1 MAPGADPCRA
11 AAATMRLTFLTGIW
25 PPDVGGPATH
35 GPEFARFL
43 VARGHEVVV
52 VTMGD
57 GEPSVRP
64 CEVVVVSR
72 AQPFPVRYAR
82 IAVIAARRAR
92 RADVVYATA
101 TYAAAAA
108 AAAVARRPLVAKLV
122 SDPAYERARRY
133 RLFSG
138 SLEDFQERGNRRVEA
153 LKAARTRA
161 LGRARAVVV
170 PSSYLAEIAGGWGLE
185 RSRITVLHNPAPSLE
200 VSPVPSA
207 PGTFAFVGR
216 LTRQKDLDVAIDA
229 VASVEEA
236 RLVVVG
242 DGPDRARL
250 EQRAEASPGRNRIAF
265 VGALPREEALAV
277 LAGADACVISSA
289 WENFPHAAVEA
300 LSLGVPVVAT
310 AVGGVPEIVHD
321 GGNGLLVPPGS
332 SEAMSEALRRLLAEP
347 GLRDALAGRARPS
360 VESLAVD
367 RVYGALETILLE
379 AARA

>member
-1 MAPGADPCRA
+1 
-11 AAATMRLTFLTGIW
+11 MRLTFLTGIW

-35 GPEFARFL
+35 GPELARFL

-57 GEPSVRP
+57 GEPAERP

-72 AQPFPVRYAR
+72 ASPFPIRYSK

-92 RADVVYATA
+92 HADVVYATA

-108 AAAVARRPLVAKLV
+108 AATLARRPLVVKLV

-133 RLFSG
+133 GLFSG
-138 SLEDFQERGNRRVEA
+138 SLEAFQSRGDRRTQA

-161 LGRARAVVV
+161 LRRARAVVV
-170 PSSYLAEIAGGWGLE
+170 PSRYLAEIAAAWGLD
-185 RSRITVLHNPAPSLE
+185 RSRITVLHNPAPAL
-200 VSPVPSA
+200 VVTPATCA

-229 VASVEEA
+229 VANVPGA

-242 DGPDRARL
+242 DGPDRSRL
-250 EQRAEASPGRNRIAF
+250 EQRAESSLGRDRIEF
-265 VGALPREEALAV
+265 VGALPREEALAI
-277 LAGADACVISSA
+277 LAGSEACVISSA

-300 LSLGVPVVAT
+300 LALGVPVVAT

-321 GGNGLLVPPGS
+321 GENGLLVPPGS
-332 SEAMSEALRRLLAEP
+332 SEAMTGALDRLLAEP
-347 GLRDALAGRARPS
+347 EFRAALATRARPS
-360 VESLAVD
+360 VEHLSVD
-367 RVYGALETILLE
+367 RVYGALEKILAE
-379 AARA
+379 AADA